1 MKNRWLGDYCDL
13 EINDNVLTKTF
24 LRNFPDHILE
34 KEWIL
39 KYNEFRSINSMPV
52 EIYEVEKNKIHM
64 EYIEGINMIE
74 WVYKE
79 GTAPSR
85 LAHVSSKIFKLCSD
99 MLEFSKERVFYHED
113 LNLTNYIVRNDEIV
127 LVDPESFRFA
137 PSINYNALVQPQIN
151 LSKVAHKIYEKTIF
165 ETNLW

>member
-52 EIYEVEKNKIHM
+52 EI
-64 EYIEGINMIE
+64 
-74 WVYKE
+74 
-79 GTAPSR
+79 
-85 LAHVSSKIFKLCSD
+85 
-99 MLEFSKERVFYHED
+99 
-113 LNLTNYIVRNDEIV
+113 
-127 LVDPESFRFA
+127 
-137 PSINYNALVQPQIN
+137 
-151 LSKVAHKIYEKTIF
+151 
-165 ETNLW
+165 